1 MIRLPVNPEK
11 LPVAREAE
19 NGDYNVLGIGPIM
32 VPRTPNQREVTVSS
46 FFPGRLFSG
55 VLTSGAF
62 QPPEFYINFFESAMH
77 DRVPIL
83 YTPVRYYE
91 NGERNPMYRKHQS
104 ESAKKKIAAVHIG
117 LKHSEEAKA
126 QMSKSHTGKHFS
138 ESHKRALSESM
149 KRAKAG
155 FRWMTNGEQ
164 SRSVSPQTAEELLA
178 AGWWYGR
185 TTNKHPPKKE

>member
-1 MIRLPVNPEK
+1 MDGNKHNNCVGNLEWVTRK
-11 LPVAREAE
+11 E
-19 NGDYNVLGIGPIM
+19 NVRHAADTGLWVQY
-32 VPRTPNQREVTVSS
+32 
-46 FFPGRLFSG
+46 
-55 VLTSGAF
+55 
-62 QPPEFYINFFESAMH
+62 
-77 DRVPIL
+77 DR
-83 YTPVRYYE
+83 

-164 SRSVSPQTAEELLA
+164 SRSVSPCC
-178 AGWWYGR
+178 WMVVR
-185 TTNKHPPKKE
+185 